1 MRKRPLIWVSG
12 PPGCGKTTLVA
23 SYLDARRL
31 PCLWYQIDQGDAD
44 PATFFYYLGLAAKKA
59 APRKRK
65 PLPLLTPEY
74 LQGISTFALRY
85 FEELYSRLNL
95 PKPRLNPP
103 SPPMPKSNPPTP
115 PFDKGGIKGGFVV
128 VFDNYHEVPADSS
141 FHEVILNGLSRIPE
155 GINVILISRSD
166 PPPALIRLRAN
177 HQMEILGWEE
187 LRLTQKESEGII
199 RLRAQAKKTKETVS
213 LLHKAAD
220 GWAAGLVL
228 MLESVER
235 KVIEP
240 QALGKLTPDE
250 IMDYFGKELLDKTD
264 REIQGFLLQT
274 AFLPKMTP
282 KMAEDLT
289 GLPNAGRILD
299 ALSRSHYF
307 TEKRFRGEPVYQ
319 YHSLF
324 REFLL
329 SRAKGTFSADT
340 LSVLLRQAA
349 KLLEDDG
356 QSEAAIGVLCD
367 IGDWNGM
374 VRLVLMH
381 APSMVEQGRNRSLE
395 EWLSSLPKDI
405 MENNPWLLYWMGEG
419 LLPLNPSRSREYF
432 QKAFKKFKSQ
442 ENPAGIFLSWSGVVE
457 SIRFGF
463 DNFKQLNEWTSALEE
478 LMHDLKEFPSKEIE
492 ARVASSMFFSM
503 VFAQPQH
510 PMVEEWEERTFAS
523 AESHTNINGKILA
536 LYRVAFYRLH
546 IGDFRKAAL
555 VIHSLQQLPEYRDAA
570 PFALITVRLVEA
582 IYYRYLGEHEKCL
595 QAVSDGLKISHN
607 TGIHIVDRIL
617 LYHGISSA
625 LNVNDLATANRLLEK
640 MGTARDR
647 FKPWDTSF
655 YHLLRTREALRRA
668 DIGRASLHIDSAL
681 KLSFDVGAPFSLVLC
696 HLTKAHVM
704 HELGKDQEAR
714 EQLAH
719 TFQIA
724 RDIRGPIF
732 EFYALLAQA
741 LFALDQGKEVS
752 ALISLRKALTLGKR
766 GGYFNTFI
774 DQPFAM
780 ARLCTKALEAGIEVV
795 YVQELVQKLNIIPEK
810 PPLHL
815 ENWPWP
821 LKIFTL
827 GRFELL
833 KDGQSIRFS
842 RKTQQKPLAMLKVLI
857 ALGGKEVREDQ
868 ITDALWPE
876 ADGDMAHQSFETTLH
891 RLRHL
896 LGQEKA
902 IQLKEGRLTLDERFC
917 WVDVW
922 AFEHLLGEAEVRWKK
937 GQMDRGIQLIE
948 KAIAL
953 YHGAFLAREME
964 EPWTMSTSE
973 RLRTKFLQMVGK
985 LGDYRQQAGQW
996 DKALE
1001 CYQKGLEVDDLAEE
1015 FCQGLMTCYQRLD
1028 RKAEA
1033 LTFYHR
1039 YQKRLST
1046 VLGLE
1051 PSAKTLA
1058 IYKTLSGNA
1067 KV

>member
-31 PCLWYQIDQGDAD
+31 PCLWYQIDQGDTD
-44 PATFFYYLGLAAKKA
+44 PATFFYYLGLAAKRV

-74 LQGISTFALRY
+74 LQGISTFTLRY
-85 FEELYSRLNL
+85 FENLYDRF
-95 PKPRLNPP
+95 KIP
-103 SPPMPKSNPPTP
+103 S
-115 PFDKGGIKGGFVV
+115 IL
-128 VFDNYHEVPADSS
+128 VFDNYQEVPSES
-141 FHEVILNGLSRIPE
+141 PFHEIILNGLSIIPE
-155 GINVILISRSD
+155 GINVIIISRSD
-166 PPPALIRLRAN
+166 PPPSFIRLRAN

-250 IMDYFGKELLDKTD
+250 IMDYFGKELFGKTD
-264 REIQGFLLQT
+264 AEVQSFLLKT

-395 EWLSSLPKDI
+395 EWMSSLPKDI